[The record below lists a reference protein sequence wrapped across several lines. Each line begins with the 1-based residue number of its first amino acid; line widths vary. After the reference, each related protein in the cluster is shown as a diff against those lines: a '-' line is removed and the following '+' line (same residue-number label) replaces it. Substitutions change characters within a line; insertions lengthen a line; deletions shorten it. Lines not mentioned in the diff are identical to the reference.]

1 MRKID
6 ELFLSD
12 PFLGARRIALML
24 GQEGFRVNR
33 KRVKRLMRVMGLV
46 ALGPKPR
53 TSKPAPGYKIFPYLL
68 KGMRSDRPN
77 QVWAAD
83 ITYIPIGAAFS
94 ISWPSWT
101 GPREQCSPSGSP
113 TPWIPRSAL
122 KPWTKRW
129 RAMVRQRSSTPIR
142 AASSPRRLSP
152 TASSSLRTSAF
163 RWTAVVGYDNIF
175 IERLW
180 CSMKHEDVYLK
191 GYADGREA
199 RAGIGAWIFFYNER
213 RPHQGLAYRTP
224 MTVWR
229 DGALENGA
237 TRSCGHVDNARA
249 SYPNRPTAAT
259 ASNHDMAA

>member
-1 MRKID
+1 MSRPDREKKLDREHPWLSIRRQCTLLSLARSGVYRERKRTSPEELVVMRKID
-6 ELFLSD
+6 ELFLSH

-53 TSKPAPGYKIFPYLL
+53 TSKPAPGHKIFPYLL
-68 KGMRSDRPN
+68 KGMKIDRPN

-83 ITYIPIGAAFS
+83 ITYIPMGAAFS

-122 KPWTKRW
+122 KPWTKRL

-152 TASSSLRTSAF
+152 TGSSLRTSAF
-163 RWTAVVGYDNIF
+163 RWTAAGAISTTSSSNG
-175 IERLW
+175 
-180 CSMKHEDVYLK
+180 C
-191 GYADGREA
+191 GA
-199 RAGIGAWIFFYNER
+199 R
-213 RPHQGLAYRTP
+213 
-224 MTVWR
+224 
-229 DGALENGA
+229 
-237 TRSCGHVDNARA
+237 
-249 SYPNRPTAAT
+249 
-259 ASNHDMAA
+259 